1 MKEEKII
8 LSWDINK
15 KSGEWFVILC
25 YQRIDGSFNVLKV
38 VGSGSESEGKFVLAI
53 PRVTD

>member
-8 LSWDINK
+8 LSWDIDK

-25 YQRIDGSFNVLKV
+25 YQRTDGSFDVLKGV
-38 VGSGSESEGKFVLAI
+38 NGSSESEGKFVLAI
-53 PRVTD
+53 PRVND